1 MWYQISKDVATRMAP
16 DFMEMSMVNAN
27 LIPFI
32 GLSYSSI
39 L

>member
-1 MWYQISKDVATRMAP
+1 MSKDVATRMAP

-32 GLSYSSI
+32 GLSYSGI

>member
-1 MWYQISKDVATRMAP
+1 MSKDVAIRMAP

-32 GLSYSSI
+32 VLSYRGI